1 MFKYLLTYGT
11 GGMKDYIISLLL
23 VLPISLFSLTVHE
36 CAHGWVAKKL
46 GDRTAHNLGRLTLNP
61 AKHLD
66 PIGFICMIL
75 FGFGWA
81 RPVPIN
87 TRNFKKPRR
96 DMALSSA
103 AGPISN
109 LILAFVF
116 VVFVY
121 ITSLIIENVSFSS
134 ERAFYF
140 AYLFM
145 IFFQMGAS
153 LNVMLAIFNM
163 LPIPPFDGSRIFY
176 VFLPVKWYFAIMKY
190 ERYIMLALLV
200 LLWTGLLSAPLS
212 IISSLVLRAIYFI
225 VGLIPFF
232 G

>member
-1 MFKYLLTYGT
+1 MFRYLLTYGT
-11 GGMKDYIISLLL
+11 GGLKDYIISLLL

-75 FGFGWA
+75 FGYGWA

-96 DMALSSA
+96 DMALSAA

-109 LILAFVF
+109 LILAVIF

-121 ITSLIIENVSFSS
+121 ITSLIIDNISFDS

-145 IFFQMGAS
+145 MFFQMGAS
-153 LNVMLAIFNM
+153 LNVMLAVFNM
-163 LPIPPFDGSRIFY
+163 LPTPPFDGSRIFY

-190 ERYIMLALLV
+190 ERYISLGIMLLLFTGVLTTPLVKLSNLV
-200 LLWTGLLSAPLS
+200 LQLF
-212 IISSLVLRAIYFI
+212 ISFFE
-225 VGLIPFF
+225 LIF
-232 G
+232 